1 MTGMSRGRPIGSNW
15 TVRAGPR
22 GARGSPANRCAEHLL
37 LRQQAPAQEV
47 QETRVGS
54 IKLQP
59 KSAGDEG
66 METMS
71 VAVEGPSERELQ
83 DRIVLAVEILQ
94 SVCIEADDRYEP
106 HDALDMVLILLG
118 SVLDRMNA
126 LKGLP
131 IASTSPPADH

>member
-1 MTGMSRGRPIGSNW
+1 M
-15 TVRAGPR
+15 
-22 GARGSPANRCAEHLL
+22 
-37 LRQQAPAQEV
+37 RQQGPAQEV
-47 QETRVGS
+47 QETRVDS
-54 IKLQP
+54 AQLQP

-71 VAVEGPSERELQ
+71 VAVGGPSERELQ
-83 DRIVLAVEILQ
+83 DRIVLAVEIVQ
-94 SVCIEADDRYEP
+94 SVCLEADDRYEP